1 MKDKRDLWKEEKSM
15 IAPQPREKLVL
26 YGVSCLGHSELIA
39 ILLGSGTRKESVL
52 QLSEKLI
59 KKYGLGALPELEVK
73 DWKAN
78 PGIGE
83 VRACRLIASFELGR
97 RLFNVQED
105 DVSRIS
111 KPKDVYREF
120 KELRKAKREHLCA
133 LYLNAQN
140 MIIRKET
147 ISVGSLNTTRTHPRE
162 ILYPAI
168 ANLALGFI
176 LVHNHPGGTLH
187 PSHDDVEF
195 TKVVKKASSLMG
207 IEFYDHVII
216 SEKGFVSLKEN
227 GVL

>member
-1 MKDKRDLWKEEKSM
+1 MKERKELWKEQDVM
-15 IAPQPREKLVL
+15 LAAQPREKLIL
-26 YGVSCLGHSELIA
+26 YGASCLGHSELIA
-39 ILLGSGTRKESVL
+39 IILGSGTRKEGVTK
-52 QLSEKLI
+52 LSEKLV
-59 KKYGLGALPELEVK
+59 KKYGLSSLPELKIKE
-73 DWKAN
+73 WRTN

-83 VRACRLIASFELGR
+83 VRACRLIASLELGR
-97 RLFNVQED
+97 RIFSVKED
-105 DVSRIS
+105 DVNRIS

-120 KELRKAKREHLCA
+120 KDLRKAKREHLCA

-140 MIIRKET
+140 IIIRKET

-168 ANLALGFI
+168 ANLALGFV

-195 TKVVKKASSLMG
+195 TKVVKKASELMG